1 MYVFQFDSDK
11 QQETKSTAE
20 RAETA
25 RDPQQVV
32 TQVKGRFEKLLTNSS
47 ASVALDSVLL
57 DTRNATQKYGGK
69 TERTEILSFS
79 S

>member
-47 ASVALDSVLL
+47 ASVALDSVL

>member
-20 RAETA
+20 WAETA

-32 TQVKGRFEKLLTNSS
+32 TQVKGLFEKLLTNSS
-47 ASVALDSVLL
+47 TSVALDSVL

>member
-1 MYVFQFDSDK
+1 MNVFQFDSDK

-25 RDPQQVV
+25 RDPQQVI
-32 TQVKGRFEKLLTNSS
+32 TKVKVRYEKLLTNSS
-47 ASVALDSVLL
+47 ASVTIDSVL
-57 DTRNATQKYGGK
+57 DTRNAIEKYGGK